1 MNCKQIDLVAFH
13 FGTLSAEERTETETH
28 LVECKACLQD
38 FLAFKREVETAAS
51 VARPS
56 DDARARLR
64 KAVVREIRGEPV
76 VRPWAWWERPLAF
89 GFASAAVF
97 VPRFDSWLVF
107 WQLGGRP
114 ALYLIAVGS
123 LGALLRKSWRN
134 GWRTVHMLNYVAC
147 LLGTVHAVLIGTDFG
162 QPFLRLVPI
171 TMALVAVGVFIRKRL
186 GQRRAKLRRRR

>member
-1 MNCKQIDLVAFH
+1 MNCRQIDLVAFH

-97 VPRFDSWLVF
+97 AAEF
-107 WQLGGRP
+107 
-114 ALYLIAVGS
+114 AVQVLS
-123 LGALLRKSWRN
+123 SSTGAPPHGAR
-134 GWRTVHMLNYVAC
+134 
-147 LLGTVHAVLIGTDFG
+147 IGTE
-162 QPFLRLVPI
+162 VP
-171 TMALVAVGVFIRKRL
+171 AD
-186 GQRRAKLRRRR
+186 